1 MQETPLK
8 LEGIHDNIYAGFG
21 PRLASLLLDG
31 IILLPLIW
39 LILYLN
45 SSGKNIFFYTLIPNL
60 LITLWYH
67 IYLPKKYG
75 GTPWKLIMGLQIL
88 RLDGKNIEWKEA
100 TLRHLIVFLLTIF
113 CSILMIDAIL
123 RADETT
129 FAGLSWLK
137 QSQYLMSLSYFFCNL
152 HMAKQ
157 YLDLERTNSI
167 AHKSQKK
174 SFT

>member
-1 MQETPLK
+1 
-8 LEGIHDNIYAGFG
+8 
-21 PRLASLLLDG
+21 
-31 IILLPLIW
+31 
-39 LILYLN
+39 
-45 SSGKNIFFYTLIPNL
+45 
-60 LITLWYH
+60 
-67 IYLPKKYG
+67 
-75 GTPWKLIMGLQIL
+75 MGLQIL